1 MDREI
6 VLSMQNICKSFGPV
20 QVLENVDLQLGKG
33 EVMGLIGENGAGK
46 STLIKILCGIYH
58 ADSGEIILNG
68 KKVSIPT
75 AQAAKD
81 LGISTIYQELSII
94 PDLNAVQNIFLN
106 RELAPGNSLFS
117 KLKYSE
123 MKEKARKVLEE
134 ELKVQMDLD
143 IPLKYVPLAQKQ
155 MVEIARTVYANG
167 QIVIMDEP
175 TAALQAEERDK
186 LFSVIR
192 GLKEKGHSIIFISH
206 HLDELMEICD
216 FLTVLRDGHKVDE
229 GPVGEFS
236 VDRIISDM
244 VGKELKNKYPK
255 KDVPI
260 GDVIM
265 KVEGLSDGKAFSDVS
280 FELHRGE
287 ILGIAG
293 LEGCGK
299 NEVIRAIFG
308 KNQYNAGTIEI
319 NHKTY
324 PNRIHSAMEQGI
336 AFVPAERKVEG
347 LFLKQDIAWNTTI
360 ASLKRICK
368 MNTLSRKEEIKRTES
383 YIQQLHTKA
392 NGPNQSVSALSGGN
406 QQKVM
411 LSRWIMTEADVFLL
425 EEPTRGID
433 VGAKTEV
440 YEAIGDCVKNQKGVV
455 VVSSEEEE
463 VLGIC
468 DRVIVMK
475 NGRIAAILNAKT
487 ATTEEIKHYAV

>member
-1 MDREI
+1 M
-6 VLSMQNICKSFGPV
+6 
-20 QVLENVDLQLGKG
+20 
-33 EVMGLIGENGAGK
+33 
-46 STLIKILCGIYH
+46 
-58 ADSGEIILNG
+58 
-68 KKVSIPT
+68 
-75 AQAAKD
+75 
-81 LGISTIYQELSII
+81 
-94 PDLNAVQNIFLN
+94 
-106 RELAPGNSLFS
+106 
-117 KLKYSE
+117 
-123 MKEKARKVLEE
+123 
-134 ELKVQMDLD
+134 
-143 IPLKYVPLAQKQ
+143 
-155 MVEIARTVYANG
+155 
-167 QIVIMDEP
+167 
-175 TAALQAEERDK
+175 
-186 LFSVIR
+186 
-192 GLKEKGHSIIFISH
+192 
-206 HLDELMEICD
+206 
-216 FLTVLRDGHKVDE
+216 RDGHKVDE

-236 VDRIISDM
+236 IDRIISDM

-308 KNQYNAGTIEI
+308 KNQYSRGTIEI
-319 NHKTY
+319 NHETY
-324 PNRIHSAMEQGI
+324 PNRIHSAMEKGI

-475 NGRIAAILNAKT
+475 NGCIAAILNAKT

>member
-1 MDREI
+1 MGTVNDKIKNVIRNWLEI
-6 VLSMQNICKSFGPV
+6 QPSVGDTITIQETNTFEGNCFRNLLWYRGDASELHQYYTQTDDLMGNAKFWAAQSTTGINIRKIHTGLPSMIVDMLADIIVDSFNKIEV
-20 QVLENVDLQLGKG
+20 KG
-33 EVMGLIGENGAGK
+33 NNE
-46 STLIKILCGIYH
+46 
-58 ADSGEIILNG
+58 
-68 KKVSIPT
+68 
-75 AQAAKD
+75 AQ
-81 LGISTIYQELSII
+81 TNWE
-94 PDLNAVQNIFLN
+94 
-106 RELAPGNSLFS
+106 
-117 KLKYSE
+117 
-123 MKEKARKVLEE
+123 
-134 ELKVQMDLD
+134 
-143 IPLKYVPLAQKQ
+143 
-155 MVEIARTVYANG
+155 EIAKENDFKETLKQAIIDVFVQCDGAFKISYDTDISKYPIIEFYSG
-167 QIVIMDEP
+167 QDVDYEY
-175 TAALQAEERDK
+175 T
-186 LFSVIR
+186 R
-192 GLKEKGHSIIFISH
+192 G
-206 HLDELMEICD
+206 
-216 FLTVLRDGHKVDE
+216 
-229 GPVGEFS
+229 
-236 VDRIISDM
+236 RITGINF
-244 VGKELKNKYPK
+244 KNKYPK

-265 KVEGLSDGKAFSDVS
+265 KVDGLSDGKAFSDVS

-308 KNQYNAGTIEI
+308 KNHYSSGTIEI

-324 PNRIHSAMEQGI
+324 PNRIHSAMERGI

-368 MNTLSRKEEIKRTES
+368 MNTLSKKEEMKRTEL
-383 YIQQLHTKA
+383 YIQQLHTKT
-392 NGPNQSVSALSGGN
+392 NGPKQSVSALSGGN

>member
-1 MDREI
+1 MEREI

-68 KKVSIPT
+68 KNVSIPT

-117 KLKYSE
+117 KLKYAE

-216 FLTVLRDGHKVDE
+216 FLTVLRDGRKVDE

-236 VDRIISDM
+236 IDRIISDM

-265 KVEGLSDGKAFSDVS
+265 KVDGLSDGKAFSDVS
-280 FELHRGE
+280 FDRIGEKSWELPDWK
-287 ILGIAG
+287 AV
-293 LEGCGK
+293 GK
-299 NEVIRAIFG
+299 MRLYA
-308 KNQYNAGTIEI
+308 
-319 NHKTY
+319 
-324 PNRIHSAMEQGI
+324 
-336 AFVPAERKVEG
+336 
-347 LFLKQDIAWNTTI
+347 LFLEKTI
-360 ASLKRICK
+360 IVPVPLKSTMKHTQPHPFCYGTG
-368 MNTLSRKEEIKRTES
+368 NCVCTCRTES
-383 YIQQLHTKA
+383 RRIIFKAGYCLEYSMFFETDLQNEYTIQKR
-392 NGPNQSVSALSGGN
+392 GN
-406 QQKVM
+406 
-411 LSRWIMTEADVFLL
+411 EADRTLYTTAAYKDEWSKTKCFSLKWRKSAESHVIQMDHD
-425 EEPTRGID
+425 RGR
-433 VGAKTEV
+433 
-440 YEAIGDCVKNQKGVV
+440 C
-455 VVSSEEEE
+455 VSS
-463 VLGIC
+463 
-468 DRVIVMK
+468 
-475 NGRIAAILNAKT
+475 GRA
-487 ATTEEIKHYAV
+487 YPWY

>member
-1 MDREI
+1 MEREI

-20 QVLENVDLQLGKG
+20 QVLENVDLQLGRG

-68 KKVSIPT
+68 KNVSIPT

-175 TAALQAEERDK
+175 TAALQAEERNK

-192 GLKEKGHSIIFISH
+192 GFISH

-229 GPVGEFS
+229 GSVGEFS

-293 LEGCGK
+293 LE
-299 NEVIRAIFG
+299 VIRAIFG
-308 KNQYNAGTIEI
+308 KNQYSRGTIEI
-319 NHKTY
+319 NHETY
-324 PNRIHSAMEQGI
+324 PNRIHSAMEKGI

-475 NGRIAAILNAKT
+475 NGCIAAILNAKA